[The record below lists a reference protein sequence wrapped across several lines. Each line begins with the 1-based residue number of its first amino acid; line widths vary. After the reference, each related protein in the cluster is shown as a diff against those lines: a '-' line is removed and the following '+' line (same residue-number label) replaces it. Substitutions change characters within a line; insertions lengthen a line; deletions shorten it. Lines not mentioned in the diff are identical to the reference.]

1 MSSKRHVRRKQ
12 CEAKVRY
19 PTAAVASVAL
29 RKLKRRA
36 DFNGGL
42 VHVYPCR
49 FCKGWHVGHA
59 INQQPPGLK
68 GRRP

>member
-12 CEAKVRY
+12 CEAKLRH
-19 PTAAVASVAL
+19 PTEALASVAL
-29 RKLKRRA
+29 RKLKRRT

-42 VHVYPCR
+42 MGVYHCR
-49 FCKGWHVGHA
+49 FCKGWHVGHR
-59 INQQPPGLK
+59 INQRVAEHK